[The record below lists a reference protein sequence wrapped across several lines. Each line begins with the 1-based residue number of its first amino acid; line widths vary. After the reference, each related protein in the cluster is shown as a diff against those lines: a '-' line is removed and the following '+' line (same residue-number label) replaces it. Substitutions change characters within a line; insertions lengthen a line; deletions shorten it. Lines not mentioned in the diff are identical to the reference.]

1 MSQKS
6 FTTANIARLVG
17 VAPNQIRAWQ
27 GRGLL
32 FGEKLGRNWFF
43 DFQDLVAAK
52 ATKKLLD
59 RGLALA
65 QVTRALQE
73 LRASNDETANPLVR
87 CQLDGS
93 NGHVVMNL
101 GCHLIDVS
109 TGQLHLDVY
118 SSDDHGGRLLGD
130 AHNFGRNTK
139 DQPPSLE
146 SFLASAIAAEI
157 SEDWQ
162 AAAQAYRGVIRFDP
176 KDVTAIVNLGNCH
189 FRLGE
194 FSVATEVYRAALQ
207 VESDCHEAWYNLANV
222 LDETQQF
229 DEAISAFK
237 TALALA
243 PNRFEVHYNL
253 ALTFEKVGSR
263 DAARQHW
270 QSVLEL
276 SDDEEARRMATLFLE
291 SYSALDL

>member
-1 MSQKS
+1 M
-6 FTTANIARLVG
+6 
-17 VAPNQIRAWQ
+17 
-27 GRGLL
+27 
-32 FGEKLGRNWFF
+32 
-43 DFQDLVAAK
+43 AAK
-52 ATKKLLD
+52 AARKLLD
-59 RGLALA
+59 RGLGLS

-73 LRASNDETANPLVR
+73 LRETNDGTANPLVR
-87 CQLDGS
+87 FQLDGL
-93 NGHVVMNL
+93 NGHVVMNA

-118 SSDDHGGRLLGD
+118 LSDEQGGTLLGG
-130 AHNFGRNTK
+130 ANEFTRNTK
-139 DQPPSLE
+139 ASPNSLE
-146 SFLASAIAAEI
+146 SFLAAAVAAEI
-157 SEDWQ
+157 NEEWQ

-194 FSVATEVYRAALQ
+194 FSVSIEVYRAALQ

-229 DEAISAFK
+229 DEAISAFQ

-270 QSVLEL
+270 QSVLDL